1 MIVDLPASD
10 PEQTALGGRLRR
22 WRTHRGMEIEE
33 LGRQI
38 GLSPAELRLVEAG
51 RLRLDS
57 AHIEAATRVLHLPL
71 WALNSDTPAY

>member
-1 MIVDLPASD
+1 
-10 PEQTALGGRLRR
+10 
-22 WRTHRGMEIEE
+22 MEIEE
-33 LGRQI
+33 LGHKI

-57 AHIEAATRVLHLPL
+57 AHVEAATRVLHLPL

>member
-22 WRTHRGMEIEE
+22 WRIDRGMEIEQ

-38 GLSPAELRLVEAG
+38 GLTPAELRLVEAG